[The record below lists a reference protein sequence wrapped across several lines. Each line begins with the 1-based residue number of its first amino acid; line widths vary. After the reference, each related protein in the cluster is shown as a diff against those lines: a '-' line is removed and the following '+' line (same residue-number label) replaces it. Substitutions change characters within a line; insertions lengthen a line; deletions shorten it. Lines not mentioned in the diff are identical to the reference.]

1 MKIDWYPD
9 AYFYSIWSYKNPQY
23 LTCVKSHTV
32 CVVTVSLCHVLC
44 INKIQTEVIL
54 YIVEEYFVYL
64 SQSCKESLLIINLV
78 NVAAL
83 VVNLVGK

>member
-1 MKIDWYPD
+1 M
-9 AYFYSIWSYKNPQY
+9 
-23 LTCVKSHTV
+23 
-32 CVVTVSLCHVLC
+32 LC